1 MNNTLRNPRTHK
13 QWKETI
19 KTAQEVKMEIKTK
32 TKMEGIVE
40 KKNLGI

>member
-19 KTAQEVKMEIKTK
+19 KTAQEVKMEIKKK

-40 KKNLGI
+40 MKNLGI